1 MKCLIVAAGQ
11 GSRLREKTD
20 LKPLIPLRGVP
31 LIERVISGARH
42 AGIDEFLVVSGY
54 RGDEL
59 RKHLDSLGKQDGIR
73 IEHVINDEWN
83 RANGVSL
90 LKAKPYL
97 SETFVLS
104 MCDHLV
110 DPDILRGLIS
120 AAVEP
125 DRVTLAVDF
134 DIVNPLNDPL
144 DVTRVKCNAGR
155 IETIGKLLPDF
166 DAFDTG
172 IFLCN
177 PVIFAG
183 LEESQSAGDDSI
195 SGAMN
200 VLARWQKAFIFDIQG
215 KMWIDVDD
223 PADLE
228 KAEKLL
234 DSGQL

>member
-11 GSRLREKTD
+11 GSRLREKAD
-20 LKPLIPLRGVP
+20 LKPLILLRGVP
-31 LIERVISGARH
+31 LIERVISGARR

-54 RGDEL
+54 RGAELRQRLDEL
-59 RKHLDSLGKQDGIR
+59 AMREGIR
-73 IEHVINDEWN
+73 IEHVINDEWK

-90 LKAKPYL
+90 LKSKPYL
-97 SETFVLS
+97 TGPFVLS

-110 DPDILRGLIS
+110 DPDILRGLI
-120 AAVEP
+120 AAPAEP

-134 DIVNPLNDPL
+134 DVENPLNDPL

-155 IETIGKLLPDF
+155 IENIGKLLPEF

-177 PVIFAG
+177 PVIFAA
-183 LEESQSAGDDSI
+183 LEESQSLGDDSI

-200 VLARWQKAFIFDIQG
+200 VLARWQKAYVFDIQG
-215 KMWIDVDD
+215 KVWIDIDD
-223 PADLE
+223 PTDLE

-234 DSGQL
+234 DNGKL